1 MEKREFQSKKRYVIS
16 FLVGTFIFLFVFILS
31 YSLSYLEFQ
40 RVSSLQY
47 DLAYDIFS
55 HKLDYLL
62 FDLGICREESL
73 DQVSRDLNFQGRI
86 IDDLEKKLGKNN
98 ENVLARKKF
107 YTLIEL
113 EHFEFV
119 KFLNKECGSNI
130 LTVLFFY
137 SNEDKDLENSEKIGR
152 LLSTVYNRNENLMIY
167 SFDINLESDLITN
180 LKNKFN
186 ITDSPSVII
195 NENVKLFNP
204 QNIGEIEI
212 YLK

>member
-86 IDDLEKKLGKNN
+86 IDDLEKK
-98 ENVLARKKF
+98 RK
-107 YTLIEL
+107 EL
-113 EHFEFV
+113 E
-119 KFLNKECGSNI
+119 K
-130 LTVLFFY
+130 
-137 SNEDKDLENSEKIGR
+137 
-152 LLSTVYNRNENLMIY
+152 
-167 SFDINLESDLITN
+167 LI
-180 LKNKFN
+180 
-186 ITDSPSVII
+186 
-195 NENVKLFNP
+195 
-204 QNIGEIEI
+204 
-212 YLK
+212 